1 MSTNAKAKPV
11 VHAGTSILMK
21 PRFSPGLLLR
31 DDDLNQGV
39 DYTRDLS
46 RLLFRTLLGCGVVC
60 GLRVSSEFKC
70 DQARRLGRRGRRAG
84 LSRRSHPCP
93 DDAARFRSTASCGQ
107 AILDDMWVIIK
118 RTEKCCAP
126 RAASCS
132 CDDEET
138 PAVCTRERD
147 GYEIRIVPQP
157 PDCACGCTDKKTM
170 ELISAPPA
178 PAAPCR
184 EVGAAKNKSAKKVEA
199 EVKTEVAHEC
209 CCVDSSRDCY
219 KDYREGTCGCD
230 CADCCCEWIVLAYL
244 KRDTGNTQEKV
255 WSPHHSVR
263 RFVRPVLMCDPVA
276 REETH
281 QAKDK

>member
-11 VHAGTSILMK
+11 VHAGTSVLMK

-60 GLRVSSEFKC
+60 GLKVTPEFKC
-70 DQARRLGRRGRRAG
+70 QQLVVSVAEGVALDCHGDPIHVPTTQQIPIDG
-84 LSRRSHPCP
+84 
-93 DDAARFRSTASCGQ
+93 SCGQ
-107 AILDDMWVIIK
+107 AIPDDMWVIIK

-126 RAASCS
+126 RTASCS

-170 ELISAPPA
+170 ALISAPPPA
-178 PAAPCR
+178 PAPAVP
-184 EVGAAKNKSAKKVEA
+184 EVGGAAKNKGAKKAEV
-199 EVKTEVAHEC
+199 EVKTEAVHEC

-230 CADCCCEWIVLAYL
+230 CADCCCEWIVLAYV
-244 KRDTGNTQEKV
+244 KRVSDTDTWKA
-255 WSPHHSVR
+255 HHSVR
-263 RFVRPVLMCDPVA
+263 RFVRPLLMCDPVA
-276 REETH
+276 RAETQ
-281 QAKDK
+281 QAQGK

>member
-60 GLRVSSEFKC
+60 GLKVTPEFKC
-70 DQARRLGRRGRRAG
+70 QQLVVSVAEGVALDCHGDPIHVPTTQSIPIDG
-84 LSRRSHPCP
+84 
-93 DDAARFRSTASCGQ
+93 SCGQ
-107 AILDDMWVIIK
+107 TIPDDMWVIIK

-126 RAASCS
+126 RTASCS

-138 PAVCTRERD
+138 PSVCTRERD
-147 GYEIRIVPQP
+147 GYEIRIVPQL

-170 ELISAPPA
+170 ELIAAPPPA
-178 PAAPCR
+178 PAVPV
-184 EVGAAKNKSAKKVEA
+184 VGNAKSKNAKKDEVV
-199 EVKTEVAHEC
+199 VKTEAAHEC

-219 KDYREGTCGCD
+219 KDYRDGTCGCD
-230 CADCCCEWIVLAYL
+230 CADCCCEWIVLAYV
-244 KRDTGNTQEKV
+244 KRVSDTEWK
-255 WSPHHSVR
+255 PHHSVR
-263 RFVRPVLMCDPVA
+263 RFVRPLLMCDPVA
-276 REETH
+276 RKET
-281 QAKDK
+281 QQNGN

>member
-60 GLRVSSEFKC
+60 GLRVTSEFKC
-70 DQARRLGRRGRRAG
+70 QQLVVSVAEGVALDCHGDPIHVPTTQLIPIDG
-84 LSRRSHPCP
+84 
-93 DDAARFRSTASCGQ
+93 SCGQ
-107 AILDDMWVIIK
+107 TILDEMWVIIK

-147 GYEIRIVPQP
+147 G
-157 PDCACGCTDKKTM
+157 
-170 ELISAPPA
+170 L
-178 PAAPCR
+178 
-184 EVGAAKNKSAKKVEA
+184 
-199 EVKTEVAHEC
+199 
-209 CCVDSSRDCY
+209 
-219 KDYREGTCGCD
+219 
-230 CADCCCEWIVLAYL
+230 
-244 KRDTGNTQEKV
+244 RDTHRSATAGLRMRMHGQENHGAHLGV
-255 WSPHHSVR
+255 AGGCGAGSR
-263 RFVRPVLMCDPVA
+263 RRKEQDCEEGRSRSQDGGCPRVLLRGQFAGLLQGLQAGHLRLRLCGLLLRVDRA
-276 REETH
+276 RLSE
-281 QAKDK
+281 ARD

>member
-1 MSTNAKAKPV
+1 MTTNAKAKPV

-60 GLRVSSEFKC
+60 GLKVSSEFKC
-70 DQARRLGRRGRRAG
+70 QQLVVSVAEGVALDCHGDPIHVPTTQLIPIDG
-84 LSRRSHPCP
+84 
-93 DDAARFRSTASCGQ
+93 SCGQ
-107 AILDDMWVIIK
+107 AIPDDIWVIIK

-126 RAASCS
+126 RTASCS

-138 PAVCTRERD
+138 PSVCTRERD

-157 PDCACGCTDKKTM
+157 PDCACGCTDEKTM
-170 ELISAPPA
+170 KLIAAPPAA
-178 PAAPCR
+178 PAAPN
-184 EVGAAKNKSAKKVEA
+184 GAAKNKAGKKADV
-199 EVKTEVAHEC
+199 EVKTADVHEC

-244 KRDTGNTQEKV
+244 KRDTSIKDDQV
-255 WSPHHSVR
+255 WQPHHSVR
-263 RFVRPVLMCDPVA
+263 RFVRPLLMCDPVA
-276 REETH
+276 REEMQQH
-281 QAKDK
+281 KDK

>member
-60 GLRVSSEFKC
+60 GLRVTSEFKC
-70 DQARRLGRRGRRAG
+70 QQLVVSVAEGVALDCHGDPIHVPTTQLIPIDG
-84 LSRRSHPCP
+84 
-93 DDAARFRSTASCGQ
+93 SCGQ
-107 AILDDMWVIIK
+107 TILDEMWVIIK

-147 GYEIRIVPQP
+147 GFEIRIVPQP

-170 ELISAPPA
+170 ELISAS
-178 PAAPCR
+178 PAAVVP
-184 EVGAAKNKSAKKVEA
+184 EVGAAKKKTAKKAEA

-219 KDYREGTCGCD
+219 KDYRQGACGCD

-244 KRDTGNTQEKV
+244 KRETETAWK
-255 WSPHHSVR
+255 SHHSVR
-263 RFVRPVLMCDPVA
+263 RFVRPLLMCDPVA
-276 REETH
+276 REETLQH
-281 QAKDK
+281 KDK